1 MTVSLYARIDALRPH
16 AGSLNGILRGIEKE
30 SLRITA
36 DGHLATTPHPEAI
49 GSALTHPY
57 ITTDY
62 SEALLE
68 FITPAFSTVGEPL
81 DFLYR
86 LHQFVYAQIG
96 TEKLWT
102 NSMPCVLGDELS
114 VPIAQYG
121 SSNSGRMKTIYRHG
135 LWHRYGRKM
144 QTIAGIHYNFSFPK
158 EFWKV
163 YREHI
168 NDSLEP
174 DGDFV
179 SERYFSMIRNFHR
192 YSGLIAYLFGASP
205 AVCKSFLNDKP
216 HNLDSWQNDTLYKRY
231 ATSLRMSDLGYS
243 NNAQSGLNISYNCLH
258 EYICSLEWAMRTPHP
273 EYEKL
278 GLKKDGEYQQL
289 STSILQIEN
298 EYYGTIRP
306 KRTTRRGERPSTALR
321 RAGVEYIE
329 MRCVDLN
336 PFEPLG
342 IDVTQIRFLDTFALF
357 CLLEDSAPFTPQEQ
371 ALCRRNFQAI
381 VTDGRNPALEL
392 ESVNGPV
399 RFADWASEILQR
411 MTATAELLSIA
422 YEEPRFI
429 DAVRAQIAKVENAQL
444 TPSARVLD
452 WLENEQ
458 SSFAR
463 FALNCSLQH
472 EAYFKSHPLSPEWFG
487 EMAAAAEHSVAEQR
501 ALENDTRVSFE
512 QFLQNY
518 FA

>member
-1 MTVSLYARIDALRPH
+1 MTDSILSRIDALRPY
-16 AGSLNGILRGIEKE
+16 AQSLSGILRGIEKE

-36 DGHLATTPHPEAI
+36 DGHLAQTSHPSAI

-68 FITPAFSTVGEPL
+68 FITPAFSSVGEPL
-81 DFLYR
+81 DYLYR

-96 TEKLWT
+96 DEKLWT
-102 NSMPCVLGDELS
+102 NSMPCILGDELS
-114 VPIAQYG
+114 IPIAEYG

-144 QTIAGIHYNFSFPK
+144 QTIAGIHYNFSLPK
-158 EFWKV
+158 EFWPI
-163 YREHI
+163 YREHV
-168 NDSLEP
+168 NPSLDSEI
-174 DGDFV
+174 DFV
-179 SERYFSMIRNFHR
+179 STQYLSMIRNFHR

-205 AVCKSFLNDKP
+205 AVCSSFLAGKQ
-216 HNLDSWQNDTLYKRY
+216 HNLDTWQSTTLYKPY

-243 NNAQSGLNISYNCLH
+243 NNEQSGLNISYNCLH
-258 EYICSLEWAMRTPHP
+258 EYITSLEWAMRTPHP

-278 GLKKDGEYQQL
+278 GVQKDGQYMQL

-342 IDVTQIRFLDTFALF
+342 IDATQMRFLDTFGLF
-357 CLLEDSAPFTPQEQ
+357 CLLEDSAPFTPDEQ
-371 ALCRRNFQAI
+371 AMCRRNFQAI
-381 VTDGRNPALEL
+381 VINGRDPALKL
-392 ESVNGPV
+392 ETPRGLVP
-399 RFADWASEILQR
+399 FAEWATDLLQR
-411 MTATAELLSIA
+411 MTATAELLSLA
-422 YEEPRFI
+422 YSEPRYV
-429 DAVRAQIAKVENAQL
+429 DAIRAQIAKVENPDQ
-444 TPSARVLD
+444 TPSARVLA
-452 WLENEQ
+452 WLRTEQ
-458 SSFAR
+458 SSFSR

-487 EMAAAAEHSVAEQR
+487 ELNATAENSIKEQET
-501 ALENDTRVSFE
+501 LEHDKSVSFE
-512 QFLQNY
+512 HFLQNY